1 MLPVQKKRI
10 LLIHYL
16 SSNMK
21 IIIAGYGFVG
31 KAVATAID
39 KTNTVYVVDPKIS
52 TQTVKDYPDADGV
65 IICVSTPST
74 VLGDCD
80 TSQIYDVMDQTPSH
94 IPVLIK
100 STVRPDYLNKLVKD
114 YPNHKICYSPEFLR
128 AATADQDFANQ
139 QDIILGGDDPNG
151 FWHSLFRQSLPKLKT
166 AFYCTLGEAAMMKYT
181 INAFLS
187 IKVTFFNQ
195 LYDMCQA
202 DNIDYATVVG
212 LLQLDDRIGRSHM
225 QVPGPDGARGF
236 GGACFPKDIN
246 AFIQYADKL
255 SVSNTLVESAI
266 KYNKKI
272 RKTLT

>member
-1 MLPVQKKRI
+1 
-10 LLIHYL
+10 
-16 SSNMK
+16 MK

-39 KTNTVYVVDPKIS
+39 KTNTVYIVDPKIS
-52 TQTVKDYPDADGV
+52 EQTVKDYPDADAV
-65 IICVSTPST
+65 IICVGTPSD

-80 TSQIYDVMDQTPSH
+80 TSQIYNVMNQVPSSML
-94 IPVLIK
+94 VLIK
-100 STVRPDYLNKLVKD
+100 CTVRPDYLNKLVKD
-114 YPNHKICYSPEFLR
+114 YPDHKICYSPEFLR
-128 AATADQDFANQ
+128 AATAVEDFANQ
-139 QDIILGGDDPNG
+139 QNMILGGDDPDG
-151 FWHSLFRQSLPKLKT
+151 FWHNLFRESLTKLQT
-166 AFYCTLGEAAMMKYT
+166 VFYCTIEEAAMMKYS

-187 IKVTFFNQ
+187 VKVIFFNQ

-202 DNIDYATVVG
+202 GNIDYATVVS

-236 GGACFPKDIN
+236 GGICFPKDTN